1 MATVSEGRQAGRQA
15 LVCDALPGVL
25 CCPEGCGLA
34 GGPTDL
40 TNNSYDKP
48 VTRLSEALTDDTS
61 NRLSPWASDITRL
74 LVDVVMGMFS
84 SCCTL
89 ICIQII
95 SLIAQSLRHDTI
107 YWHSNE
113 HGRSSTKRMQN
124 TRAAYQHVAFFKLV
138 GKMWWWCVGFFA
150 SWWKE
155 DKCQFKDTKNVMW
168 CNQVKL
174 MAYWHDEIKF
184 INSIMVWVA
193 PHYILQLN
201 LSFIQ

>member
-1 MATVSEGRQAGRQA
+1 MATVSEGRQA

-61 NRLSPWASDITRL
+61 SRLSPWASDITRL
-74 LVDVVMGMFS
+74 LVEAVMGMFS
-84 SCCTL
+84 SGCTL
-89 ICIQII
+89 VCIQMIA
-95 SLIAQSLRHDTI
+95 LIAQSVRHDTI
-107 YWHSNE
+107 YSHSNE
-113 HGRSSTKRMQN
+113 HGRSSTKQMQN
-124 TRAAYQHVAFFKLV
+124 TRAAYQHVAFLKLV
-138 GKMWWWCVGFFA
+138 ANMGCWCAGFFA

-155 DKCQFKDTKNVMW
+155 DKCQFKDLKMSCGVIKRK
-168 CNQVKL
+168 V
-174 MAYWHDEIKF
+174 MAYWHDDIKF
-184 INSIMVWVA
+184 INIIMFWVT
-193 PHYILQLN
+193 PHDILQLN